1 MKRPN
6 IIAVG
11 IDTLRADHLSCYG
24 YPLLTSPRID
34 TFANQGALIE
44 NFFCAG
50 IPTYPSFTT
59 FYTGQH
65 PITHGIVAH
74 GGKGQRLDE
83 ETPFLSKVLLD
94 AGYTTC
100 AIDNLNRARP
110 WFMWGYEYYIDP
122 SVRRT
127 MLLGVTCEELNNRA
141 LPWVKAQADAKEPFF
156 LFIHYWD
163 PHWPYT
169 PPKKYENLYYQGENP
184 TDPNKHG
191 LEEWWETPLGA
202 LAKNTWLR
210 TENGLITDPEYVCA
224 RYDQEIRHLDDGLQ
238 ELFTTLEDA
247 GLTEDTLIVIFGDHG
262 ESLLGHRV
270 FFDHHGLHDSV
281 THVPMILRWP
291 GVIGEGQRFEQMFQ
305 HQDIAPTIIEAAG
318 LKVPEKMEGIS
329 FWPLVTGKEEV
340 AGREQIISVECTRM
354 AKWGIR
360 TKDHRFILAR
370 QQDFYGNPMKELY
383 DLRSDPEE
391 ENNLVESQPELAAQ
405 MEATL
410 ENWIAER
417 LKALGKEEDPLK
429 EQGVS
434 LGWDGM

>member
-6 IIAVG
+6 IIALG
-11 IDTLRADHLSCYG
+11 IDTLRANHMGCYG
-24 YPLLTSPRID
+24 YNLPTSPHID
-34 TFANQGALIE
+34 AFASQGALLDK
-44 NFFCAG
+44 FFCAG

-74 GGKGQRLDE
+74 GGKAQLDDDA
-83 ETPFLSKVLLD
+83 PFLSKVLLD
-94 AGYTTC
+94 GGYTTC

-127 MLLGVTCEELNNRA
+127 LLIGVTAEELNNRA
-141 LPWVKAQADAKEPFF
+141 IPWVKAQAGAEDPFF

-169 PPKKYENLYYQGENP
+169 PPKKYEGMFYEGGNP
-184 TDPNKHG
+184 TDPNKHS
-191 LEEWWETPLGA
+191 LEEWWETPLGG

-210 TENGLITDPEYVCA
+210 TAEGLITDADFVSA
-224 RYDQEIRHLDDGLQ
+224 LYDQEIRHLDDGLH
-238 ELFTTLEDA
+238 ELFTTLDES
-247 GLTEDTLIVIFGDHG
+247 GLAEDTLVVIFGDHG
-262 ESLLGHRV
+262 ESLQEHHV
-270 FFDHHGLHDSV
+270 FFDHHGLHDAV
-281 THVPMILRWP
+281 TQVPMILRWP
-291 GVIGEGQRFEQMFQ
+291 GVIPQGQRFSQMFQ

-318 LKVPEKMEGIS
+318 LEIPEKMEGKS
-329 FWPLVTGKEEV
+329 YWPLVTGKEDNG
-340 AGREQIISVECTRM
+340 GREQIVQVECTRM
-354 AKWGIR
+354 AKWGLR

-370 QQDFYGNPMKELY
+370 EQDFYGNPMKELY
-383 DLRSDPEE
+383 DLRSDPDEIK
-391 ENNLVESQPELAAQ
+391 NIVEAQPEQAAQ
-405 MEATL
+405 MEASL
-410 ENWIAER
+410 EKWIAER
-417 LKALGKEEDPLK
+417 LEALGKDEDPLT